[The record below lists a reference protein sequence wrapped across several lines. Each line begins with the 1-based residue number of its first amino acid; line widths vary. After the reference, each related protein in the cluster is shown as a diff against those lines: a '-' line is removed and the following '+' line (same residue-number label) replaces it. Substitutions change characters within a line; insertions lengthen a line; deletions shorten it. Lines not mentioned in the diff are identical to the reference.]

1 MELVS
6 ILAEEQRSGLPIN
19 RLRWVHAGC
28 VASRETVLVA
38 ESPSSVRAAQTPVTR
53 VYLDAATV
61 APPHPAGREAWLAA
75 LDEGWAD
82 PRRLH
87 AEGRRARLLLDGA
100 REALAA
106 ALGTRTE
113 DLVFTG
119 SHVEAVHAA
128 VLGTAKARHRVGD
141 RVLHSAV
148 EHSAV
153 LHAATRAGTAVP
165 IGVDRLGR
173 VDVAA
178 FAAELRSPG
187 AVLGCLQS
195 ANGEVG
201 TVQPVTEVAAVTRAA
216 GVPLL
221 VDVAASAGR
230 LPTPD
235 GWDLLVAD
243 PRAWGAP
250 GGLGL
255 LAVGANTRWTSAA
268 PPDDGTERVPGS
280 PSVPAALAAAV
291 SLQAVLADA
300 EKEDEHRRQLTARIR
315 AAAAAVPDTEV
326 VGDPE
331 HRLPHVLTF
340 SCLYVDGETIVDE
353 LDRAGFA
360 VGSGSACTASTLE
373 PSHVLAA
380 MGVLTHGNVRVG
392 LPVGVDDAAVE
403 RFCRTLPVAVQRVRA
418 FLGADDL

>member
-1 MELVS
+1 MTS
-6 ILAEEQRSGLPIN
+6 FPTGT
-19 RLRWVHAGC
+19 G
-28 VASRETVLVA
+28 
-38 ESPSSVRAAQTPVTR
+38 AAQR
-53 VYLDAATV
+53 RDSRIYLDAATV
-61 APPHPAGREAWLAA
+61 TPPHPAGREALIAA

-113 DLVFTG
+113 ELIFTG

-128 VLGTAKARHRVGD
+128 VLGTLKARHRTGD
-141 RVLHSAV
+141 RVVLSAV

-153 LHAATRAGTAVP
+153 LQAAGQGAVP

-173 VDVAA
+173 VDAEA
-178 FAAELRSPG
+178 FTESLRSPG
-187 AVLGCLQS
+187 VALACLQS

-201 TVQPVTEVAAVTRAA
+201 TVQPVTEVAAAARAA
-216 GVPLL
+216 AVPLL
-221 VDVAASAGR
+221 VDLAASAGR
-230 LPTPD
+230 QPTPS

-243 PRAWGAP
+243 PRSWGAP

-268 PPDDGTERVPGS
+268 PGDDGTERVPGT

-291 SLQAVLADA
+291 SVQAVLADA
-300 EKEDEHRRQLTARIR
+300 ERSDARLRALTARIR
-315 AAAAAVPDTEV
+315 AVAAEIPDTEV
-326 VGDPE
+326 VGDPD
-331 HRLPHVLTF
+331 HRLPHVVTF
-340 SCLYVDGETIVDE
+340 SCLYVDGEAIVDE

-360 VGSGSACTASTLE
+360 VGSGSACTASTLQ

-380 MGVLTHGNVRVG
+380 MGVLTQGNLRVG
-392 LPVGVDDAAVE
+392 LPPGVGEAEVAA
-403 RFCRTLPVAVQRVRA
+403 FCAALPGAVQRVRA
-418 FLGADDL
+418 FLEAEG

>member
-1 MELVS
+1 
-6 ILAEEQRSGLPIN
+6 
-19 RLRWVHAGC
+19 
-28 VASRETVLVA
+28 
-38 ESPSSVRAAQTPVTR
+38 

-61 APPHPAGREAWLAA
+61 APPHPAGRQALLAA

-113 DLVFTG
+113 ELVFTSG
-119 SHVEAVHAA
+119 HVEAVHAA
-128 VLGTAKARHRVGD
+128 VLGTRKARYRVGT

-153 LHAATRAGTAVP
+153 LHSAQHAGDSAA

-173 VDVAA
+173 VN
-178 FAAELRSPG
+178 AAEFADQLRSPG
-187 AVLGCLQS
+187 VVLACLQS
-195 ANGEVG
+195 ANAEVG
-201 TVQPVTEVAAVTRAA
+201 TVQPVTEVAAAARSA

-221 VDVAASAGR
+221 VDLAASAGR
-230 LPTPD
+230 LPTPE
-235 GWDLLVAD
+235 GWDLLAAD

-255 LAVGANTRWTSAA
+255 LAVGANTRWTSPA
-268 PPDDGTERVPGS
+268 PADDGTERLPGA

-300 EKEDEHRRQLTARIR
+300 EREDEHRRRLTFRIR
-315 AAAAAVPDTEV
+315 AAAARIADTEV
-326 VGDPE
+326 VGDPD
-331 HRLPHVLTF
+331 HRLPHVVTF
-340 SCLYVDGETIVDE
+340 SCLYVDGEAIVDE

-392 LPVGVDDAAVE
+392 LPAGVEEADVQ
-403 RFCRTLPVAVQRVRA
+403 RFCELLPIAVQRVRA

>member
-1 MELVS
+1 MGGTRFAVARETDLVTTS
-6 ILAEEQRSGLPIN
+6 PTSPGA
-19 RLRWVHAGC
+19 
-28 VASRETVLVA
+28 ASR
-38 ESPSSVRAAQTPVTR
+38 PDRR

-61 APPHPAGREAWLAA
+61 APPHPAGREALLAA
-75 LDEGWAD
+75 FDEGWAD

-87 AEGRRARLLLDGA
+87 AEGRRARLLLDAA

-106 ALGTRTE
+106 ALGVRTE
-113 DLVFTG
+113 ELIFTG

-128 VLGTAKARHRVGD
+128 VLGTLKARYRTGSRV
-141 RVLHSAV
+141 VHSAV

-153 LHAATRAGTAVP
+153 LHAAGQAGSAVP
-165 IGVDRLGR
+165 IDVDRLGR
-173 VDVAA
+173 VDAAA
-178 FAAELRSPG
+178 FAEQLASPG
-187 AVLGCLQS
+187 VALGCLQS

-201 TVQPVTEVAAVTRAA
+201 TIQPVTQVAEAARAA
-216 GVPLL
+216 AVPLL
-221 VDVAASAGR
+221 VDVAASAG
-230 LPTPD
+230 LLATPS

-243 PRAWGAP
+243 PRSWGAP

-268 PPDDGTERVPGS
+268 PADDGTERVPGT

-300 EKEDEHRRQLTARIR
+300 ERDDARRRALTARIR
-315 AAAAAVPDTEV
+315 EVAAGVADTEV
-326 VGDPE
+326 VGDPD
-331 HRLPHVLTF
+331 HRLPHVVTF
-340 SCLYVDGETIVDE
+340 SCLYVDGEAIVDE

-380 MGVLTHGNVRVG
+380 MGVLTHGNIRVG
-392 LPVGVDDAAVE
+392 LPSGVGEAEVEAFCAV
-403 RFCRTLPVAVQRVRA
+403 LPEAVHRVRA
-418 FLGADDL
+418 FLGADTL

>member
-1 MELVS
+1 M
-6 ILAEEQRSGLPIN
+6 AP
-19 RLRWVHAGC
+19 
-28 VASRETVLVA
+28 
-38 ESPSSVRAAQTPVTR
+38 SPTGPDAAQKPVTR

-61 APPHPAGREAWLAA
+61 APPHPAGREALLAA

-106 ALGTRTE
+106 ALGARTE
-113 DLVFTG
+113 ELVFTG

-128 VLGTAKARHRVGD
+128 VLGTLKARHRVGN

-153 LHAATRAGTAVP
+153 LHAAAQAGTAVP

-173 VDVAA
+173 VD
-178 FAAELRSPG
+178 AEVFIERLYSPG
-187 AVLGCLQS
+187 VVLGCLQS

-201 TVQPVTEVAAVTRAA
+201 TVQPVTEVAGAARIA

-221 VDVAASAGR
+221 VDVAASAGC
-230 LPTPD
+230 LPTPA

-243 PRAWGAP
+243 PRSWGAP

-255 LAVGANTRWTSAA
+255 LAVGANTRWMSAA
-268 PPDDGTERVPGS
+268 PADDGTERVPGT

-291 SLQAVLADA
+291 SLQAVRADA
-300 EKEDEHRRQLTARIR
+300 ERDDARRRALTARIR
-315 AAAAAVPDTEV
+315 SAAAAIPDTEV
-326 VGDPE
+326 VGDPD
-331 HRLPHVLTF
+331 HRLPHVVTF
-340 SCLYVDGETIVDE
+340 SCLYVDGEAIVDE

-392 LPVGVDDAAVE
+392 LPVGVGGAEVE
-403 RFCRTLPVAVQRVRA
+403 AFCAMLPVAVQRVRE
-418 FLGADDL
+418 FLGADGL

>member
-1 MELVS
+1 
-6 ILAEEQRSGLPIN
+6 
-19 RLRWVHAGC
+19 
-28 VASRETVLVA
+28 
-38 ESPSSVRAAQTPVTR
+38 

-61 APPHPAGREAWLAA
+61 APPHPAGREALLAA

-106 ALGTRTE
+106 ALGARTE
-113 DLVFTG
+113 ELVFTG

-128 VLGTAKARHRVGD
+128 VLGTVKARHRVGN
-141 RVLHSAV
+141 RVLHSTV

-153 LHAATRAGTAVP
+153 LHAAERAGIAVP
-165 IGVDRLGR
+165 VGVDHLGR
-173 VDVAA
+173 VDADTFV
-178 FAAELRSPG
+178 ERLYSPG
-187 AVLGCLQS
+187 VVLGCLQS

-201 TVQPVTEVAAVTRAA
+201 TVQPVTEVAAAA
-216 GVPLL
+216 RVAAVPLL

-230 LPTPD
+230 LDPPS

-243 PRAWGAP
+243 PRSWGAP

-255 LAVGANTRWTSAA
+255 LAVGANTRWIS
-268 PPDDGTERVPGS
+268 PSPLDDGTERVPGT

-300 EKEDEHRRQLTARIR
+300 DRDDAHRRALTARIR
-315 AAAAAVPDTEV
+315 AAAAQIPDTEV
-326 VGDPE
+326 VGDPD
-331 HRLPHVLTF
+331 HRLPHVVTF
-340 SCLYVDGETIVDE
+340 SCLYVDGEAIVDE

-392 LPVGVDDAAVE
+392 LPPGVGEAEVEAFCAV
-403 RFCRTLPVAVQRVRA
+403 LPVAVQRVRE
-418 FLGADDL
+418 FLGAEGL

>member
-1 MELVS
+1 
-6 ILAEEQRSGLPIN
+6 
-19 RLRWVHAGC
+19 
-28 VASRETVLVA
+28 
-38 ESPSSVRAAQTPVTR
+38 

-61 APPHPAGREAWLAA
+61 SPPHPAGRQALLAA

-106 ALGTRTE
+106 GLGARTE
-113 DLVFTG
+113 ELVFTG
-119 SHVEAVHAA
+119 SHVEATHAA
-128 VLGTAKARHRVGD
+128 ILGTLKARHRTGN

-153 LHAATRAGTAVP
+153 LHAAGQTAVP
-165 IGVDRLGR
+165 IEVDRLGR
-173 VDVAA
+173 VD
-178 FAAELRSPG
+178 AESFTEQLHSPG
-187 AVLGCLQS
+187 VALGCLQS

-201 TVQPVTEVAAVTRAA
+201 TIQPVTEVAAAARAA

-230 LPTPD
+230 LPTPS

-243 PRAWGAP
+243 PRSWGAP

-255 LAVGANTRWTSAA
+255 LAVGANTRWTSSA
-268 PPDDGTERVPGS
+268 PEGDGTERVPGT

-300 EKEDEHRRQLTARIR
+300 ERDNAQHRALTARIR
-315 AAAAAVPDTEV
+315 AVAAGIADTEV
-326 VGDPE
+326 VGDPD
-331 HRLPHVLTF
+331 HRLPHVVTF
-340 SCLYVDGETIVDE
+340 SCLYVDGEAIVDE

-360 VGSGSACTASTLE
+360 VGSGSACTASTLQ

-380 MGVLTHGNVRVG
+380 MGVLTHGNIRVG
-392 LPVGVDDAAVE
+392 LPPGVGEAEVEAFCAV
-403 RFCRTLPVAVQRVRA
+403 LPGAVQRVRA
-418 FLGADDL
+418 FLGADTL